1 MWKEIVLRPAR
12 GMRLVSVLAVG
23 GLVLAAA
30 GCGKPPAKNNANG
43 APSASGKPTHGCM
56 VTDTGGI
63 NDRSFNSSAWKG
75 MQDAASKNSNIKV
88 NFVQSASEADYQPN
102 LNGFVS
108 QKCDLIV
115 AIGGLMGDATKAS
128 AQANPNQKY
137 AIVDDS
143 LPLPN
148 VFSIQFDTAQAGYL
162 AGYLAAGYSKSKTVA
177 TYGGVK
183 IPPVTIFMDG
193 FVDGVAH
200 YNQVKNAHVKVLGW
214 NKASQN
220 GSFTNDFTDQNK
232 GRSLS
237 DAFVAQGADVIM
249 PVAGGAGLGTAA
261 AAQQANGKYSVIW
274 VDQDGCVSA
283 AQYCS
288 VFLSTVVKN
297 VADATEAAV
306 SQTAAG
312 TLQGGTGSIGTL
324 ANNGVQLAPY
334 HQFDSK
340 VPAELKTEIDK
351 LKQDIIS
358 GAVKVSSPAQPVP
371 PAVGSDTSSV
381 APSASAVP
389 STSGSAAP
397 SPSAS

>member
-1 MWKEIVLRPAR
+1 
-12 GMRLVSVLAVG
+12 
-23 GLVLAAA
+23 
-30 GCGKPPAKNNANG
+30 
-43 APSASGKPTHGCM
+43 
-56 VTDTGGI
+56 
-63 NDRSFNSSAWKG
+63 
-75 MQDAASKNSNIKV
+75 
-88 NFVQSASEADYQPN
+88 
-102 LNGFVS
+102 
-108 QKCDLIV
+108 
-115 AIGGLMGDATKAS
+115 
-128 AQANPNQKY
+128 
-137 AIVDDS
+137 VDDS
-143 LPLPN
+143 LPLAN

-200 YNQVKNAHVKVLGW
+200 YNQIKNAHVKVLGW
-214 NKASQN
+214 DKASQN

-232 GRSLS
+232 GRQLS

-261 AAQQANGKYSVIW
+261 AAQQAGGKYSVIW

-297 VADATEAAV
+297 VADATQAAV
-306 SQTAAG
+306 AETSAG

-334 HQFDSK
+334 HDFDSK

-371 PAVGSDTSSV
+371 PAVGSDNSSV
-381 APSASAVP
+381 APSAAASP
-389 STSGSAAP
+389 SSSVVP